1 MAAQL
6 QATAVFVTKENGE
19 MCRVSFFE
27 VDALPGGGDGGD
39 GGDGGAP
46 ILLCVHCRSSLRQCR
61 YLAVLLRRRRR
72 RPAAVPGQCTAKGYC

>member
-39 GGDGGAP
+39 GGDGGVGHR
-46 ILLCVHCRSSLRQCR
+46 LSV
-61 YLAVLLRRRRR
+61 V
-72 RPAAVPGQCTAKGYC
+72 RPLPFFS